1 MPKTKAKKVTKQ
13 QPLSRK
19 ISKVLVNYFTTQFIL
34 MVIVG
39 LATWGILSLMNVQ
52 YAVLLA
58 VVTGIM
64 SSVPGFGM
72 LTATVIIAIVAI
84 FDNVGMWTNSPVWL
98 EGLVVLTVFFIFN
111 KIVDLA
117 LAPIFLGKATKLSPL
132 TVILLVVLGTMFLG
146 VWGAVLAVPIYLVIK
161 TSVEHYRS

>member
-1 MPKTKAKKVTKQ
+1 MPKTKTKKEAKQ

-64 SSVPGFGM
+64 SSIPGFGM

-84 FDNVGMWTNSPVWL
+84 FDNVGMWTNSPAWL

-111 KIVDLA
+111 KIVDLV
-117 LAPIFLGKATKLSPL
+117 LAPIFLGKATKLSPF
-132 TVILLVVLGTMFLG
+132 TVILLVILGTMFLG
-146 VWGAVLAVPIYLVIK
+146 VWGAVLAVPIYLVIR
-161 TSVEHYRS
+161 TSIEHYRA

>member
-1 MPKTKAKKVTKQ
+1 MPKTKAKKEAKQ

-64 SSVPGFGM
+64 SSIPGFGM
-72 LTATVIIAIVAI
+72 LTATVIIATVAI

-117 LAPIFLGKATKLSPL
+117 LAPIFLGKATKLSPF

-146 VWGAVLAVPIYLVIK
+146 VWGAVLAVPIYLVIR
-161 TSVEHYRS
+161 TSIEHYRA

>member
-1 MPKTKAKKVTKQ
+1 MPKTKAKKEAKQ

-64 SSVPGFGM
+64 SSIPGFGM

-117 LAPIFLGKATKLSPL
+117 LAPIFLGKATKLSPF
-132 TVILLVVLGTMFLG
+132 TVILLVVLGTIFLG
-146 VWGAVLAVPIYLVIK
+146 VWGAVLAVPIYLVIR
-161 TSVEHYRS
+161 TSIEHYRA